1 MHKCPLVIAVIL
13 TAVLQTNCT
22 LSQSPT
28 NLTALQGLV
37 PTSALANTA
46 AGKAA
51 LAANFAVTAAVQDG
65 SAKQPLLLPFPE
77 QQQQALRDAY
87 ITDGNAY
94 ELADGLGTAL
104 SHAYW
109 SVVTFESPDDGKT
122 SSFTN
127 LSPAIA
133 LLIAYTNST
142 TRSDSDFGQVFLRQ
156 RNDRWQDGGL
166 RRGSY
171 HHDRCQRDTGY
182 LRPRL

>member
-1 MHKCPLVIAVIL
+1 MSTRDRRH
-13 TAVLQTNCT
+13 TNSRSSTNCT
-22 LSQSPT
+22 LSQSPHR
-28 NLTALQGLV
+28 ACSFLQGLV

-109 SVVTFESPDDGKT
+109 SVCPPLESRRWQD
-122 SSFTN
+122 FQLYE

-142 TRSDSDFGQVFLRQ
+142 TRSDLRSWRSISSATKRQ
-156 RNDRWQDGGL
+156 MA
-166 RRGSY
+166 RRRSP
-171 HHDRCQRDTGY
+171 
-182 LRPRL
+182 PRQLPS

>member
-1 MHKCPLVIAVIL
+1 MRKCPLLIAVIL
-13 TAVLQTNCT
+13 TAVLQATPT
-22 LSQSPT
+22 LAQSPT

-51 LAANFAVTAAVQDG
+51 LAANLAVTAAVQDG

-109 SVVTFESPDDGKT
+109 SLVTFQSPNDGKT
-122 SSFTN
+122 SSFTS

-133 LLIAYTNST
+133 LALCQAIAVIS
-142 TRSDSDFGQVFLRQ
+142 
-156 RNDRWQDGGL
+156 
-166 RRGSY
+166 RRGATARS
-171 HHDRCQRDTGY
+171 HRAHVHRSR
-182 LRPRL
+182 RNFRLVPLGRR